1 VATGSNAA
9 GIAADKGRG
18 LSGDVVSRTLA
29 ELEQQELAAAL
40 GGNQD
45 AFRKLTDPYFRE
57 LHVHCYRL
65 LGSFHDAEDA
75 MQETLLRAWRH
86 LASFEGRS
94 SLRAWLYR
102 IATNVCLTWRSRR
115 IAELPPVPPVLVD
128 ALAASREPVSHL
140 APYPDAL
147 LDELEAVSGNPVTT
161 FDLRE
166 SVQLAFVAAVQ
177 LLPPRQRAALLLRD
191 VLGFS
196 ASEVA
201 NLLDSTTASVN
212 SALQR
217 ARATLDQQRSAG
229 RVPPPRAVPSAEAEQ
244 RLVQRYL
251 DAWSAADVNGL
262 AALLTRDAVMTMP
275 PLPLRYSGRAAIAE
289 FLATVPAATGTFPRV
304 SFLPT
309 RANRQPALAGYR
321 LDPASGTRH
330 AWALSV
336 LTLDGE
342 AIAGLD
348 VFFDTTLFAAFGLP
362 LAL

>member
-1 VATGSNAA
+1 VT
-9 GIAADKGRG
+9 
-18 LSGDVVSRTLA
+18 RTLA
-29 ELEQQELAAAL
+29 ELEKQKLAAAL
-40 GGNQD
+40 GGDQD
-45 AFRKLTDPYFRE
+45 AFRTLTDPYFRE

-86 LASFEGRS
+86 LSTFEGRS
-94 SLRAWLYR
+94 SFRAWLYR

-115 IAELPPVPPVLVD
+115 VVELPQMPPLVAD
-128 ALAASREPVSHL
+128 AVAASSETTSHL

-147 LDELEAVSGNPVTT
+147 LDEMEAAAGNPVTA
-161 FDLRE
+161 FDVRE

-196 ASEVA
+196 AVEVA
-201 NLLDSTTASVN
+201 TLLASTTASVN

-229 RVPPPRAVPSAEAEQ
+229 RLPLSRAEPSADAEKQ
-244 RLVQRYL
+244 LVQRYL
-251 DAWSAADVNGL
+251 DAWSAADVTGL

-275 PLPLRYSGRAAIAE
+275 PLPLRYAGRDAIAE
-289 FLATVPAATGTFPRV
+289 FLATVPSVSGAFARV
-304 SFLPT
+304 RFLPT

-321 LDPASGTRH
+321 LDSASGKRH
-330 AWALSV
+330 AWAIFV
-336 LTLDGE
+336 LTLDGDL
-342 AIAGLD
+342 IGGLD
-348 VFFDTTLFAAFGLP
+348 VFFDPTLFPAFGLP
-362 LAL
+362 MELRA